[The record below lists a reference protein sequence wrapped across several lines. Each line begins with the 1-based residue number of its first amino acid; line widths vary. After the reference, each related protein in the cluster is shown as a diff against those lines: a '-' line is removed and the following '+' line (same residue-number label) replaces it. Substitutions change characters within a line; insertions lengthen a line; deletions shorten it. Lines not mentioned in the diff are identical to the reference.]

1 MRQKIEKKFFLSE
14 IIASEL
20 VMLNIPYKEQGNFQR

>member
-1 MRQKIEKKFFLSE
+1 MQQKIEKKFFLSE
-14 IIASEL
+14 IITSDL